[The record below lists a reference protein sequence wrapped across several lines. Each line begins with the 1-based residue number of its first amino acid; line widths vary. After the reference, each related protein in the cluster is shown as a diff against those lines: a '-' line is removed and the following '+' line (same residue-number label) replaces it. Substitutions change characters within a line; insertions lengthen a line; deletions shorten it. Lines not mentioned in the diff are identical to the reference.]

1 MSVEF
6 RNAYKV
12 ITGTQTIGLGIYT
25 TTPPTGTTFSITGGA
40 DQALFTIDPNT
51 GELSFTSTMLYQSPR
66 DFDRDGIYDVIIT
79 AIESDGTVNTGTLGI
94 EVSLDGTLPEFKD
107 PTITYT
113 VDGNEATVITISAQL
128 TDDLSGLIGG
138 LISMNIEH
146 AITGQVFS
154 IGGGSIDD
162 EGNQYE
168 ITSEFGEMGPDNPD
182 IILMT
187 NVKATIRIYNIDP
200 IIITSNFAKYNVK
213 NYDTNFKENVLVKHV
228 DNKLNAEN
236 LDLSFQSNLMLM
248 YNNIIYQNLDTKL
261 FADKIEID
269 LITKDSKIIMNDKK
283 SKIKMIRK
291 K

>member
-1 MSVEF
+1 MKKKILIQLFLFSLFLFLSIFSYHKYFNEESQNV
-6 RNAYKV
+6 KK
-12 ITGTQTIGLGIYT
+12 T
-25 TTPPTGTTFSITGGA
+25 TT
-40 DQALFTIDPNT
+40 DENL
-51 GELSFTSTMLYQSPR
+51 
-66 DFDRDGIYDVIIT
+66 
-79 AIESDGTVNTGTLGI
+79 
-94 EVSLDGTLPEFKD
+94 
-107 PTITYT
+107 
-113 VDGNEATVITISAQL
+113 L
-128 TDDLSGLIGG
+128 TKNVETN
-138 LISMNIEH
+138 LISDLRY
-146 AITGQVFS
+146 F
-154 IGGGSIDD
+154 SIDD

-168 ITSEFGEMGPDNPD
+168 IRSEFGEMGPDNPD

-283 SKIKMIRK
+283 SKIKIIRK

>member
-1 MSVEF
+1 MKKKILIQLFLFSLFLFLSIFSYHKYFNEESQNV
-6 RNAYKV
+6 KK
-12 ITGTQTIGLGIYT
+12 T
-25 TTPPTGTTFSITGGA
+25 TT
-40 DQALFTIDPNT
+40 DENL
-51 GELSFTSTMLYQSPR
+51 
-66 DFDRDGIYDVIIT
+66 
-79 AIESDGTVNTGTLGI
+79 
-94 EVSLDGTLPEFKD
+94 
-107 PTITYT
+107 
-113 VDGNEATVITISAQL
+113 L
-128 TDDLSGLIGG
+128 TKNVETN
-138 LISMNIEH
+138 LISDLRY
-146 AITGQVFS
+146 F
-154 IGGGSIDD
+154 SIDD

-200 IIITSNFAKYNVK
+200 ITITSNFAKYNVK